1 MTLVPKSE
9 SDTEKMSDCAQPEV
23 RKRKRADYS
32 KLSPD
37 ERNLKRKLKNRMS
50 AQQARDRKKLYVS
63 ELEERVAQLEKEN
76 SNLRR
81 ICSMQL
87 RGTDD
92 SAAITGP
99 LPWALLLLQLLARK
113 TYVAILKSAAPKS
126 AARTAAPA
134 GHATNRVIV
143 EGTTRTV
150 EQVTKPLMIAP
161 KPISTS
167 SSAPDE
173 KTLVVPKPTPVSAPQ
188 AAPKPAPQSVP
199 APDVPKVEDIRPSIT
214 PEDSVIDWDDIF
226 RECAT
231 PDLFSD
237 IPLSMG
243 SPDSGL
249 GSDFI
254 GSEPDIFS
262 SNDAHMDS
270 FSTDSADLNTL
281 SPLSDSIDW
290 DSDKFLSDSLT
301 F

>member
-1 MTLVPKSE
+1 M
-9 SDTEKMSDCAQPEV
+9 
-23 RKRKRADYS
+23 
-32 KLSPD
+32 
-37 ERNLKRKLKNRMS
+37 
-50 AQQARDRKKLYVS
+50 
-63 ELEERVAQLEKEN
+63 
-76 SNLRR
+76 
-81 ICSMQL
+81 
-87 RGTDD
+87 
-92 SAAITGP
+92 
-99 LPWALLLLQLLARK
+99 
-113 TYVAILKSAAPKS
+113 
-126 AARTAAPA
+126 
-134 GHATNRVIV
+134 